1 MILKELSERI
11 YADNLEKGYDTQSKA
26 LSRLLIMSEVSE
38 AIEAI
43 RKGYISCAMD
53 YRRHKHNYGDDCGF
67 IYDKMIHHSLIDEL
81 ADIVIR
87 TLDYISRFN
96 LDTEIINLEFT
107 DVCNAVIRGSEKFVS
122 MKDIS
127 FELLCN
133 YILRCMEGARDDVN
147 WCVDIMCIT
156 PVLAKYYNIPF
167 RDLEYII
174 SEKMAYNKQKPKTK
188 TF

>member
-26 LSRLLIMSEVSE
+26 LSRLLIMSEISE

-43 RKGYISCAMD
+43 RKDYISYLMD
-53 YRRHKHNYGDDCGF
+53 YKMCRSWGVDLV
-67 IYDKMIHHSLIDEL
+67 IAYDKYIHHSLIDEL

-96 LDTEIINLEFT
+96 LDTGCLNQSFT
-107 DVCNAVIRGSEKFVS
+107 DVCNDVIQGTQEVISI
-122 MKDIS
+122 KDIS
-127 FELLCN
+127 FEVLCD
-133 YILRCMEGARDDVN
+133 YILRCMADVRDDID
-147 WCVDIMCIT
+147 WCVHIMCIP
-156 PVLAKYYNIPF
+156 PVLAKYHNIPF

>member
-1 MILKELSERI
+1 MTLKELSERI

-38 AIEAI
+38 ALEAI
-43 RKGYISCAMD
+43 RKDYISYAMD

-96 LDTEIINLEFT
+96 LDTGCMNKSFT
-107 DVCNAVIRGSEKFVS
+107 DVCNDVIQGTQEVISI
-122 MKDIS
+122 KDIS
-127 FELLCN
+127 FEVLCD
-133 YILRCMEGARDDVN
+133 YILRCMVDGGDDVY
-147 WCVDIMCIT
+147 WCINIMCIP
-156 PVLAKYYNIPF
+156 PVLAKYHNIPF